1 MEFVTHLLACLGS
14 MAAAARHSWAR
25 QQAWLLLVSFNFLW
39 AILCPQAV
47 DIQNKFVLKV
57 PGGSREPAGVHLP
70 VEARGQEQAAL
81 RPQARAVRP
90 LPAAGE
96 VPLGLQLQI
105 QPEVGPAIEAGAAA
119 GVPLLH
125 QRSDPG
131 ESKSLKKART
141 RGQWL
146 FRPAL
151 TRAIHLW
158 LLIIVSPVLPFSVF
172 SVFRALGTF
181 CPGFDSG
188 FWS

>member
-1 MEFVTHLLACLGS
+1 MVICHDS
-14 MAAAARHSWAR
+14 SI
-25 QQAWLLLVSFNFLW
+25 VSFNFLW

-105 QPEVGPAIEAGAAA
+105 QPEVGPAIEAGAVTR
-119 GVPLLH
+119 VPLLY

-131 ESKSLKKART
+131 ESKSLKKVRT
-141 RGQWL
+141 RVQWL
-146 FRPAL
+146 FRPVE
-151 TRAIHLW
+151 TMPMNLW
-158 LLIIVSPVLPFSVF
+158 LLLPHFQAVEKRTS
-172 SVFRALGTF
+172 LGIF
-181 CPGFDSG
+181 
-188 FWS
+188 FWLLYS